1 MAINPHIPTPVN
13 PGEPVTAQSWNVIV
27 NGIAAISNYLDTTE
41 ASSLQVTITNTQA
54 DPERTR
60 VTATR
65 DDGGV
70 FAAVAPAPPVTNWV
84 FTGLRVGD
92 YSVRVEADGFAP
104 KVQQVTVPSAD
115 PVSITLTADGA
126 FMPALF
132 GMTLQSALQELT
144 NRNIAV
150 DRILDVAGRDVA
162 PGNPPPEHR
171 ESPVLLQIPP
181 GGEAVPPSG
190 RANLVIAAALEVEA
204 AVEVP
209 SLAGLTL
216 TEAQKALESIGL
228 VLGKVVT
235 KQVPVG

>member
-1 MAINPHIPTPVN
+1 VN

-27 NGIAAISNYLDTTE
+27 NGIVAISNYLDTTE

-70 FAAVAPAPPVTNWV
+70 FAAVAPVPPGTNWV
-84 FTGLRVGD
+84 FTGLRGGA

-104 KVQQVTVPSAD
+104 KIQQVTVPSVD

-150 DRILDVAGRDVA
+150 DRILDVAGREVA
-162 PGNPPPEHR
+162 PGNPAPEHR
-171 ESPVLLQIPP
+171 ESPVLMQIPP
-181 GGEAVPPSG
+181 SGKAVSPAR

-235 KQVPVG
+235 KQVAG

>member
-13 PGEPVTAQSWNVIV
+13 PGEPVTAQGWNVIV
-27 NGIAAISNYLDTTE
+27 NGITTISNYLDTTE
-41 ASSLQVTITNTQA
+41 ASTLQVTITNTQA

-70 FAAVAPAPPVTNWV
+70 FAAVVAPPPGGNWV
-84 FTGLRVGD
+84 FTGLRGGA
-92 YSVRVEADGFAP
+92 YAVRVESDGFAP

-115 PVSITLTADGA
+115 PVSLTLTAEGA

-132 GMTLQSALQELT
+132 GLTLQAALQELT

-150 DRILDVAGRDVA
+150 ERILDVAGREVA
-162 PGNPPPEHR
+162 PGNPAPEHR
-171 ESPVLLQIPP
+171 ESPVLMQIPSS
-181 GGEAVPPSG
+181 GEAVLPTG

-204 AVEVP
+204 AIEVP

-235 KQVPVG
+235 KQAAG